1 MGPTEQEVALISHG
15 RKILEVY
22 KHKGVINGYIERPDA
37 PHGDDE
43 PAIAKH
49 ERWQSVTAKHTQSS
63 QLLQSIERSML
74 KLLENVGSADTP
86 AASLS
91 HVTAP
96 LVAQLRQLLRQKQL
110 LEDDM
115 GRDFQALGPP
125 VVLDASNNVPS
136 VWLAHADVDALVHAK
151 VAPLEAELAQAK
163 TTIDDMQVKLH
174 AYKVQLQQQAA
185 STSTPLAS
193 SASFSPRALIQRLE
207 RHIQEK
213 DELIRALRETLD
225 DVAND
230 SSRME
235 KLLIAQ
241 SDSIAMLQND
251 HQLREAT
258 AASAVPA
265 SVLSPPTSETQDLV
279 PPDDGHAHRVED
291 FETPL
296 PPGWEMRV
304 TNTGDVYFIHRH
316 SKVTTWVDPR
326 SHPIQLQPSL
336 SPNAPLSSQ
345 YAIEFHE
352 KRPIGVLFQPN
363 TPVDQGAC
371 VRRVLE
377 DTPAEYAAQ
386 IQPGHQLVAVNG
398 HRIQEASFRHIMLL
412 LQGGFR
418 PLTLTFDRLV
428 RVGTLLL
435 DDEGQEGTRDTG
447 DEMENPSGFSLA
459 DQLITGVFSLV
470 WAAPDETTTSSAVQ
484 PI

>member
-22 KHKGVINGYIERPDA
+22 KHKGVINGYIERPDT
-37 PHGDDE
+37 PRGDDE

-49 ERWQSVTAKHTQSS
+49 ESWQSVTAKHTQSS
-63 QLLQSIERSML
+63 QLLQSIERSTL
-74 KLLENVGSADTP
+74 KLVEHVASADTP
-86 AASLS
+86 AAAASLS

-115 GRDFQALGPP
+115 ERDFHALGPP

-136 VWLAHADVDALVHAK
+136 AWLAHADMDALVHAK

-163 TTIDDMQVKLH
+163 TTIEDMQVKLH
-174 AYKVQLQQQAA
+174 AYKVQLQQPA
-185 STSTPLAS
+185 TSTPSPIAS
-193 SASFSPRALIQRLE
+193 STSSSPRAHIQRLE

-241 SDSIAMLQND
+241 SDSIAMLQSE
-251 HQLREAT
+251 HQVREAT
-258 AASAVPA
+258 AAVPA
-265 SVLSPPTSETQDLV
+265 SALSPPTSETQDLV
-279 PPDDGHAHRVED
+279 PPDDGHTHRVED
-291 FETPL
+291 FDTPL

-336 SPNAPLSSQ
+336 THNAPLSSQ

-363 TPVDQGAC
+363 APVDQGAC
-371 VRRVLE
+371 VRRILE
-377 DTPAEYAAQ
+377 ETPAEYAAQ

-428 RVGTLLL
+428 REGTLLQ
-435 DDEGQEGTRDTG
+435 DDEGQEGTRATG
-447 DEMENPSGFSLA
+447 DETAGYSLA

-470 WAAPDETTTSSAVQ
+470 WAAPDEPSSAVQ